1 MKVIKN
7 IEQFKI
13 DYYAKVDTILRSRGY
28 SKEERN
34 KIYYKTDFK
43 NRLDSIPDYY
53 LHYHP
58 EDAVA
63 EMLEFIVDDAIC
75 V

>member
-1 MKVIKN
+1 MDTTKKIQ
-7 IEQFKI
+7 QFKE
-13 DYYAKVDTILRSRGY
+13 DYYYKVDNILRSRGY
-28 SKEERN
+28 SDEERN

-43 NRLDSIPDYY
+43 NRLNTIPDYY

-58 EDAVA
+58 EDAVC
-63 EMLEFIVDDAIC
+63 EMMEFIVDDAIC

>member
-1 MKVIKN
+1 MKDIKN
-7 IEQFKI
+7 IENFKN
-13 DYYAKVDTILRSRGY
+13 DYFTKVDNILRTRGY
-28 SKEERN
+28 SEKERN

-43 NRLDSIPDYY
+43 NRLNTIPEYY

-58 EDAVA
+58 EDAIS
-63 EMLEFIVDDAIC
+63 EMLDFIVDDAIC